1 MLGSTAISYYRY
13 TDFSFDQI
21 SSVSLLYSMVRDYT
35 ACYAR
40 VVGIAS
46 FDSIFNCFFVT
57 DPTKSKYCS
66 SQIKIEQTMATT
78 TRQLEDGQ
86 NPSKRPVCSFMDN
99 GHYIRRNKRMKLQ
112 SKLAPCF
119 DGWEFD
125 SVGKALVLAAR
136 GSGPSSSESE
146 QPAMSLEEALERV
159 AIWKTRAQRI
169 PHAVES
175 TASLALLFWRES
187 TRTSTVAELRFAYS
201 CAILRSINGLADVS
215 QQQRAVAASVAS
227 LCSHLGI
234 PAWLVDIRHEASH
247 NQLPPLP
254 VLRMAATTL
263 IEYYQQVYWEPV
275 AKARRDGVE
284 RANSLLQAYKTATS
298 SNVAQTPAA
307 SKPPSESK
315 ISSNETSNEKNTL
328 QEDEDPEDS
337 SSSEDDTEEWNN
349 TSMVDVWG
357 SSIGTTANRF
367 AALEDTKKPAK
378 KEKPEKPAPAKKQ
391 ARPKKTKAPRGTPT
405 PTSCAHQFVK
415 SKLPVDVAFQSA
427 LSFLVWGGMGSGSPA
442 GRGALIPGSP
452 GSFPETNKGIEK
464 VRHRYQPLLVTLGRE
479 WPGFLSAL
487 LIHLVDF
494 ILSIESAA
502 EKDGMDAGSLRKLY
516 FLDSWVRYVVS
527 RRFVVNFDQSFKA
540 SETGDQSSGAA
551 GTAPLSILQSLSYPL
566 NCLCDRCDGE
576 GAKDSPS
583 SSSSPGRETSGG
595 LADLFANILGPCRV
609 HDFGVDLTT
618 AGEGTQSLPETGADM
633 PTPSLPER
641 AANGSGM
648 TLAEIEA
655 MLEGGDATGES
666 KKETLISAHP
676 HSQTV
681 RPAWLRCK
689 VWEPCAVGTLPGYPM

>member
-1 MLGSTAISYYRY
+1 
-13 TDFSFDQI
+13 
-21 SSVSLLYSMVRDYT
+21 
-35 ACYAR
+35 
-40 VVGIAS
+40 
-46 FDSIFNCFFVT
+46 
-57 DPTKSKYCS
+57 
-66 SQIKIEQTMATT
+66 MATT
-78 TRQLEDGQ
+78 TRQLEDHQ
-86 NPSKRPVCSFMDN
+86 SPNKRPACSFMN
-99 GHYIRRNKRMKLQ
+99 NEHYIRRNKRMKLQ
-112 SKLAPCF
+112 TKLMPCF

-125 SVGKALVLAAR
+125 SVGKALVLAGR
-136 GSGPSSSESE
+136 GGDPSSSESE

-159 AIWKTRAQRI
+159 AIWKNRAQRI

-187 TRTSTVAELRFAYS
+187 TRTSTIAELRFAYS

-227 LCSHLGI
+227 LCAHLGI

-275 AKARRDGVE
+275 AKARRDGLE
-284 RANSLLQAYKTATS
+284 RANNLLQAYKTATS
-298 SNVAQTPAA
+298 SNIAQSPAA

-315 ISSNETSNEKNTL
+315 ITSNETSNTL
-328 QEDEDPEDS
+328 PEDEGADDS
-337 SSSEDDTEEWNN
+337 SSTEDDTQEWNN
-349 TSMVDVWG
+349 ASMVDIWG
-357 SSIGTTANRF
+357 SSIGTTSNRF

-378 KEKPEKPAPAKKQ
+378 KEKPTPAPAKKQ
-391 ARPKKTKAPRGTPT
+391 ARPKKTKKLRAQPGTPT
-405 PTSCAHQFVK
+405 PQSCAHQFVK

-452 GSFPETNKGIEK
+452 GSFPESMKGVEK

-516 FLDSWVRYVVS
+516 FLESWVRYIIS
-527 RRFVVNFDQSFKA
+527 RRFVVNFDQSFKT
-540 SETGDQSSGAA
+540 SETGDQSSGVA
-551 GTAPLSILQSLSYPL
+551 GTAPFSVLQSLSYPL
-566 NCLCDRCDGE
+566 NSLCDRCDGQ
-576 GAKDSPS
+576 GAKDS
-583 SSSSPGRETSGG
+583 SSSSPSGRKTSRGI
-595 LADLFANILGPCRV
+595 AVLFANILGPCRV
-609 HDFGVDLTT
+609 REFGVDLTA
-618 AGEGTQSLPETGADM
+618 AGEGTQSLPETESEM
-633 PTPSLPER
+633 PPPSLSER
-641 AANGSGM
+641 AADGGGM

-666 KKETLISAHP
+666 EKDTLVTARQ

-689 VWEPCAVGTLPGYPM
+689 VWEPCAVGTLPGYPT

>member
-1 MLGSTAISYYRY
+1 
-13 TDFSFDQI
+13 
-21 SSVSLLYSMVRDYT
+21 
-35 ACYAR
+35 
-40 VVGIAS
+40 
-46 FDSIFNCFFVT
+46 
-57 DPTKSKYCS
+57 
-66 SQIKIEQTMATT
+66 MATT
-78 TRQLEDGQ
+78 FQLEDRQ
-86 NPSKRPVCSFMDN
+86 SPTKRPACSFMDN

-112 SKLAPCF
+112 TKLAPCF

-136 GSGPSSSESE
+136 GSGPSSSSSEPE
-146 QPAMSLEEALERV
+146 QPTMSLEEALERV
-159 AIWKTRAQRI
+159 AVWKTRAQRI

-187 TRTSTVAELRFAYS
+187 TRTSTITELRFAYS

-263 IEYYQQVYWEPV
+263 LEYYQQVYWEPL
-275 AKARRDGVE
+275 AKARRNGVE
-284 RANSLLQAYKTATS
+284 QANSLLQAYKTATS
-298 SNVAQTPAA
+298 SNVAQSPAT

-315 ISSNETSNEKNTL
+315 TATNETSNEKNTL
-328 QEDEDPEDS
+328 QEDEDPDDS

-349 TSMVDVWG
+349 SSMVDIWG
-357 SSIGTTANRF
+357 SSIGTTSNRF
-367 AALEDTKKPAK
+367 AALQDTKPEK
-378 KEKPEKPAPAKKQ
+378 KEKPAPAKKQ
-391 ARPKKTKAPRGTPT
+391 AKPKKTKAPRGTPT
-405 PTSCAHQFVK
+405 PASCAHQFVK

-452 GSFPETNKGIEK
+452 GSFPESKKGVEK
-464 VRHRYQPLLVTLGRE
+464 VRQRYQPLLVTLGRE

-527 RRFVVNFDQSFKA
+527 RRFVANFDQSFKA
-540 SETGDQSSGAA
+540 NETGDQSSNAN
-551 GTAPLSILQSLSYPL
+551 GTAPLSVLQSLSFPL
-566 NCLCDRCDGE
+566 NCLCDRCGDE
-576 GAKDSPS
+576 GAKDLPS
-583 SSSSPGRETSGG
+583 SSPPGRETSRG
-595 LADLFANILGPCRV
+595 LADLFANILGPSLV
-609 HDFGVDLTT
+609 YEFGVDLTT
-618 AGEGTQSLPETGADM
+618 VGEGTQSLPETEPEI

-641 AANGSGM
+641 AADGSGM
-648 TLAEIEA
+648 TLAQIEA
-655 MLEGGDATGES
+655 MLEGGDATVES
-666 KKETLISAHP
+666 RKDSLVPAHP
-676 HSQTV
+676 NSQTV